1 MDGHCAHLFAP
12 RVIKCWPLRI
22 HFPIKGFLHTTQ
34 EAVASRDE
42 RRGGRLPISERR
54 RLSIACQR

>member
-1 MDGHCAHLFAP
+1 MYGHCAHLFAP

-22 HFPIKGFLHTTQ
+22 HFPMKGFHHTTQ

-42 RRGGRLPISERR
+42 RKGGPL
-54 RLSIACQR
+54 ADK